1 MKASAIRKMEKGAI
15 ETEVK
20 KEKEQLLSDKQSI
33 RLGKE
38 KNVRKTLQIR
48 RNIARMLTV
57 LKEMNLTK

>member
-1 MKASAIRKMEKGAI
+1 MKASAIRKMEKDAI
-15 ETEVK
+15 EKETK
-20 KEKEQLLSDKQSI
+20 KLQEELFSSYESV

-38 KNVRKTLQIR
+38 KDVRKTLKIK

>member
-1 MKASAIRKMEKGAI
+1 MKATAIRKMEKVAI
-15 ETEVK
+15 DTEVK
-20 KEKEQLLSDKQSI
+20 KEREQLNEISQSV

-57 LKEMNLTK
+57 LKEMNLSK

>member
-1 MKASAIRKMEKGAI
+1 MKATAIRKMERAAI
-15 ETEVK
+15 ESEVS
-20 KEKEQLLSDKQSI
+20 KEKDQLLSTSEAI

-38 KNVRKTLQIR
+38 KNIRKTLQIR